1 MSRPWVAA
9 AVMIV
14 IETSGTKALAF
25 TPLVM
30 SNGASIRWRQPITI
44 NIAGNPENSNSLT
57 ASDFFKSATTSLQ
70 RWKAASQGSVDFN
83 YWQGTDRSKF
93 PTSGGNDGLS
103 SLFFLSQMTTDNS
116 MSSSIIGTTQV
127 WYDGNSG
134 DIYEAD
140 IILNDRN
147 FNFTTSP
154 EDSTEPAEGVVISRA
169 NHKIPVYIENTI
181 SHELGHTLGLSH
193 TGGLGT
199 SMLFM
204 EAPDQAF
211 LSCDEKVGIQSLYP
225 TSQTD
230 LTGAFHGTVTANGSP
245 VFGAHVV
252 AISETRGTF
261 LASALTDRSGSFHFG
276 HLEPGNYFLMI
287 EPYYAGAQTLPNY
300 YSSMNF
306 SVCSGRE
313 FKKTFFT
320 TNSEQ
325 RPAALRK
332 IPVNSGVDSDLGSI
346 SVKCSPI
353 PVTSPSPSQNP
364 QFDMST
370 ANGRTGDFAWVDV
383 FPQNSQRRSY
393 PLRNVS
399 GDLVIRVVSYSLYSP
414 VKAILSLTNSMGNPV
429 NFTYVN
435 PNYKSSDFTANS
447 GFQSFDGILTAP
459 SLAPGDYTLSIST
472 QSVPLSSY
480 PAGYFSV
487 DRNFPFVVVF
497 GSTRTESDSINS
509 NSTLPDNPRC
519 RSLEN
524 FARYQSPSN
533 PPLHRSLPG
542 ANPTTQTGA
551 CGRIKTSSTLQ
562 RGSSEPPFGAAV
574 GWLIPWLFALGGLR
588 VSNSLHRPKLA
599 IKLKK

>member
-1 MSRPWVAA
+1 
-9 AVMIV
+9 MIV
-14 IETSGTKALAF
+14 IEASGAKALAF

-30 SNGASIRWRQPITI
+30 SNGASIRWRQPITL
-44 NIAGNPENSNSLT
+44 NVAGNPANSNNLNE
-57 ASDFFKSATTSLQ
+57 SDFFKSVTTSLQ

-83 YWQGTDRSKF
+83 YWQGTDRSTF

-103 SLFFLSQMTTDNS
+103 TLFFLSQLTTAS
-116 MSSSIIGTTQV
+116 SVSSSIIGTTQV
-127 WYDGNSG
+127 WYDRNSG
-134 DIYEAD
+134 EIYEAD

-154 EDSTEPAEGVVISRA
+154 TDSTEPAEGVVISRA
-169 NHKIPVYIENTI
+169 NNKAPVYIENTI
-181 SHELGHTLGLSH
+181 SHELGHALGLSH

-211 LSCDEKVGIQSLYP
+211 LSCDEKVGIQSLYQS
-225 TSQTD
+225 SQTD
-230 LTGAFHGTVTANGSP
+230 LTGAFHGKITANGSP

-252 AISETRGTF
+252 AISETRGTS

-300 YSSMNF
+300 YSSINF
-306 SVCSGRE
+306 SVCSGSD
-313 FKKTFFT
+313 FKKTFLT
-320 TNSEQ
+320 TNSDQ
-325 RPAALRK
+325 RPAPLRK

-346 SVKCSPI
+346 PVSCSPI
-353 PVTSPSPSQNP
+353 PVTSPGPSQNP

-370 ANGRTGDFAWVDV
+370 ANGRPGDFAWVDV
-383 FPQNSQRRSY
+383 FLQNSQNRIY

-429 NFTYVN
+429 NFNYMN
-435 PNYKSSDFTANS
+435 PNYKSSDFTANSGNS

-472 QSVPLSSY
+472 QPVPLSSY

-524 FARYQSPSN
+524 FARYQSPSGS
-533 PPLHRSLPG
+533 PIHRSLPG
-542 ANPTTQTGA
+542 SNPTTQTGA
-551 CGRIKTSSTLQ
+551 CGRIKTSSTVQ
-562 RGSSEPPFGAAV
+562 RDPSEPPFGAAL
-574 GWLIPWLFALGGLR
+574 GWLIPWLFALGGLKGL
-588 VSNSLHRPKLA
+588 NSLHRPKLA